1 MYGRTG
7 SLRYGEKSYKRQ
19 EVVESH
25 DRPGPEMTQPILSD
39 TDISS
44 ENTFFLSILI
54 SWFILLSELS
64 DKF

>member
-1 MYGRTG
+1 MHDRTG
-7 SLRYGEKSYKRQ
+7 SWRNGEKSYKEQ

-25 DRPGPEMTQPILSD
+25 DRPSPEMTQRILSD

-54 SWFILLSELS
+54 SGFILLSEMS